1 MKALLAAEL
10 LKLRSTRAT
19 FLLVLATQGLVVLT
33 VATSVPGLLEENPSI
48 SLQDPDLLAI
58 MVGAGFGAP
67 LILMTLLGVLV
78 FTQEFRYGTVTA
90 TYLGEPRR
98 ARIFIAKGVSLVIA
112 SAVITVVTLAVTV
125 PLSIALI
132 RAQEGELRVTAQLW
146 QTIASGFVVM
156 AAYAVI
162 GVAIGALVSNQI
174 AAIVGVLVY
183 MTAIEQMV
191 IPLYPEVGR
200 WMLFAA
206 ASSFMQSG
214 GGFSVELL
222 SVTVGGLVL
231 IAYTAATVSIAL
243 VVTPQRDVL

>member
-10 LKLRSTRAT
+10 LKLRTTRT
-19 FLLVLATQGLVVLT
+19 TVLLVLATQGLVVLT

-48 SLQDPDLLAI
+48 SLRDPDLLAI
-58 MVGAGFGAP
+58 MVGNGFGAP
-67 LILMTLLGVLV
+67 LILMTLLGVLA
-78 FTQEFRYGTVTA
+78 FTQEFRYMTVTA

-98 ARIFIAKGVSLVIA
+98 SRVLIAKGLSLVIA
-112 SAVITVVTLAVTV
+112 SAAITVATLAMCL
-125 PLSIALI
+125 PLSVVLI
-132 RAQEGELRVTAQLW
+132 REQGGELDVTPQLW
-146 QTIASGFVVM
+146 QSVAAGFVAM
-156 AAYAVI
+156 AAYALI
-162 GVAIGALVSNQI
+162 GVAVGALVTNQI

-191 IPLYPEVGR
+191 IPIWPEGGR

-214 GGFSVELL
+214 DFFGVELL

-231 IAYTAATVSIAL
+231 LIYTAATLALAIA
-243 VVTPQRDVL
+243 VTPHRDVL

>member
-10 LKLRSTRAT
+10 LKLCSTRAT
-19 FLLVLATQGLVVLT
+19 VLLLLATQGLVVLT

-58 MVGAGFGAP
+58 MVGNGFGAP
-67 LILMTLLGVLV
+67 LILMTLLGVLA
-78 FTQEFRYGTVTA
+78 FTQEFRYGTMTA
-90 TYLGEPRR
+90 TYLGEPQR
-98 ARIFIAKGVSLVIA
+98 ARIFIAKGLSLLIA
-112 SAVITVVTLAVTV
+112 SAVVTVATLAVTL

-132 RAQEGELRVTAQLW
+132 RAQEGETGVTAQFW

-162 GVAIGALVSNQI
+162 GVAVGALATNQI
-174 AAIVGVLVY
+174 AAIVGVLIY

-191 IPLYPEVGR
+191 IPLYPEAGR

-206 ASSFMQSG
+206 ASSFMQFG
-214 GGFSVELL
+214 GGFDVELL
-222 SVTVGGLVL
+222 SVAVGGLVL
-231 IAYTAATVSIAL
+231 LAYTAATVGLAL
-243 VVTPQRDVL
+243 FVTPQRDVL

>member
-1 MKALLAAEL
+1 
-10 LKLRSTRAT
+10 
-19 FLLVLATQGLVVLT
+19 
-33 VATSVPGLLEENPSI
+33 
-48 SLQDPDLLAI
+48 
-58 MVGAGFGAP
+58 MVGGGFGAP
-67 LILMTLLGVLV
+67 LVLMTLLGVLA

-90 TYLGEPRR
+90 TDLGEPRR
-98 ARIFIAKGVSLVIA
+98 ARIFIAKVLSLLMA
-112 SAVITVVTLAVTV
+112 SALITVVTLTVTV

-132 RAQEGELRVTAQLW
+132 RTQEGEPGVTAQFW

-162 GVAIGALVSNQI
+162 GVAVGALVTNQI

-191 IPLYPEVGR
+191 IPLYPDVGR

-214 GGFSVELL
+214 GGFGIEML

-231 IAYTAATVSIAL
+231 LAYTTASVSLAM
-243 VVTPQRDVL
+243 VVTPPRDVL

>member
-10 LKLRSTRAT
+10 LKLRTRAT
-19 FLLVLATQGLVVLT
+19 ILLVLGTLGLAVLT
-33 VATSVPGLLEENPSI
+33 VATSVPGLLEENPGI

-58 MVGAGFGAP
+58 LVGNGFGAP
-67 LILMTLLGVLV
+67 LVLMTLLGALA

-98 ARIFIAKGVSLVIA
+98 ARILIAKGQSLLIA

-132 RAQEGELRVTAQLW
+132 RAQEGELGVTAQFW

-162 GVAIGALVSNQI
+162 GVAIGALVTNQI

-191 IPLYPEVGR
+191 IPLYPEAGR
-200 WMLFAA
+200 WLLFAA
-206 ASSFMQSG
+206 ASSFMQSS
-214 GGFSVELL
+214 GGFGVELL

-231 IAYTAATVSIAL
+231 LAYTAATVSLAM
-243 VVTPQRDVL
+243 VVTPRRDVL

>member
-10 LKLRSTRAT
+10 LKLRTRAT
-19 FLLVLATQGLVVLT
+19 VLLVLATLGLAVLT
-33 VATSVPGLLEENPSI
+33 VATSVPGLLEENPGT
-48 SLQDPDLLAI
+48 SLRDPDLLAI
-58 MVGAGFGAP
+58 MVGGGFGAP
-67 LILMTLLGVLV
+67 LVLMTLLGVLS

-98 ARIFIAKGVSLVIA
+98 APVFIAKGLSLLIA
-112 SAVITVVTLAVTV
+112 SAVITVVTLVVTL
-125 PLSIALI
+125 PLSVVLI
-132 RAQEGELRVTAQLW
+132 RAQEGELGVTAQLW
-146 QTIASGFVVM
+146 QTVASGFVVM

-162 GVAIGALVSNQI
+162 GVAVGALVTNQI

-191 IPLYPEVGR
+191 IPLYPEAGR

-206 ASSFMQSG
+206 ASSFMQFD
-214 GGFSVELL
+214 GGFGVELL

-231 IAYTAATVSIAL
+231 LAYTAATVGLAM
-243 VVTPQRDVL
+243 VVTPRRDVL